1 MVYIYPAIVHYEDDG
16 YWLEFPDLPDTYTQ
30 GDTIEEVMTNAVE
43 SMELTLLHLLETGEQ
58 IPQPSNIQALTTDTD
73 SFTTLVQSNID
84 LAKHCTSV
92 KKTLTIPQWLN
103 DRALSEHLNFS
114 QILQEAL
121 IKKLTM

>member
-1 MVYIYPAIVHYEDDG
+1 MSIVHYEDDG

-30 GDTIEEVMTNAVE
+30 GDTIGEVMTNAVE
-43 SMELTLLHLLETGEQ
+43 SMELTLLHLLETGED
-58 IPQPSNIQALTTDTD
+58 IPRPSDIKILNIDAD

-84 LAKHCTSV
+84 LDKYCTSV

-103 DRALSEHLNFS
+103 DRALREHLNFS